1 MPTLIV
7 QLPGLPPVSH
17 IVREETTTIGR
28 MKTNSIVIDDSSVSL
43 MHAKITRKNGE
54 FYLKDLNST
63 NGTLVNG
70 QQVTEALLKDQDR
83 VRFAD
88 VTTQY
93 LGEPG
98 VEALE
103 SGAAVSPAAAPIP
116 VQVLGLVASLDTAKT
131 APAVRPTHPLQE
143 AAVHIPTG
151 GTTLIRVR
159 ERPKSRS
166 SARVGA
172 GIGILATLTAVGL
185 IGWRFSHLSPS
196 LEQAANATPA
206 SRPVSAGTGQGPTG
220 NPDSIPSF
228 STGPLSPPSAIPDNS
243 PELAIL
249 LKSQDIALRRQA
261 ARALHALGPEAVKA
275 AAGLHEVVA
284 DQDEEVRMWA
294 ALALVNSHEY
304 DKRTVPILVHV
315 LKNED
320 PVLRQVA
327 CLSLGVV
334 PSEDREKELVVAALA
349 ETAGKDANEDVRNA
363 AKSALNI
370 IAPELYGK
378 GP

>member
-63 NGTLVNG
+63 NGTIVNG

-88 VTTQY
+88 VATQY
-93 LGEPG
+93 LGEPD

-116 VQVLGLVASLDTAKT
+116 VQVLGLVASLDPAKT
-131 APAVRPTHPLQE
+131 APAARPTHPLQE
-143 AAVHIPTG
+143 AAVHLPTG

-159 ERPKSRS
+159 EKPKSRT
-166 SARVGA
+166 SAFVGA
-172 GIGILATLTAVGL
+172 GLGVLATLTAVGL
-185 IGWRFSHLSPS
+185 IGSRFFHLNPS
-196 LEQAANATPA
+196 LVEAAYVTPA
-206 SRPVSAGTGQGPTG
+206 SRPVSAGTGS
-220 NPDSIPSF
+220 NSSPDSIPSF
-228 STGPLSPPSAIPDNS
+228 STGPLSPPSAIPENS

-249 LKSQDIALRRQA
+249 LKSQDINLRRQA
-261 ARALHALGPEAVKA
+261 ARALHALGPEAAKA
-275 AAGLHEVVA
+275 AAGLHEAVA

-378 GP
+378 GQ